1 MSQREELLEHKRRAM
16 ELMDGGMSWE
26 EANEK
31 SGLNYSRTGIQ
42 GLYRKW
48 KERGDEA
55 LIDNRHGHTYKAT
68 AEVQDWME
76 KRCEDNSE
84 VRASQLV
91 AEIDA
96 EFGVKMTDQYVTVL
110 RHQLGLPVPRP
121 GRPSKKEEPVVQ
133 GQPPDDGAQ
142 GPKAQKP
149 TPETKPERDFSP

>member
-121 GRPSKKEEPVVQ
+121 GNPGKQEDAFSSHGETEVEAQEPLEEP
-133 GQPPDDGAQ
+133 AL
-142 GPKAQKP
+142 
-149 TPETKPERDFSP
+149 ERKPEGDFSP